1 MLSGSYA
8 QLVLEELQNR
18 APKSYLE
25 GNNYFNLGNLLLG
38 MGTCQIAIKAS
49 NYTYPHT
56 QTTIG
61 TITATQ
67 TLPTTSY
74 SKYEI
79 IQLLSEIIQPLFE
92 IIQPLSEIIQL
103 LPEIIQPLSEII
115 QLLSEIMQPLFEII
129 QSLFEIIQPL
139 FDIIQPLSEILQPLP
154 EIMQS
159 LKLYYY

>member
-1 MLSGSYA
+1 
-8 QLVLEELQNR
+8 
-18 APKSYLE
+18 
-25 GNNYFNLGNLLLG
+25 
-38 MGTCQIAIKAS
+38 MGTCQITIKAS

-74 SKYEI
+74 SKY
-79 IQLLSEIIQPLFE
+79 
-92 IIQPLSEIIQL
+92 
-103 LPEIIQPLSEII
+103 EII

-154 EIMQS
+154 EIM
-159 LKLYYY
+159 